1 LHLIVKFIMIEK
13 LIELLSDIHVW
24 QFWVSW
30 SLVLAWLIG
39 MLYYLIVFM
48 RIGRR
53 KPPVPYNPVVP
64 VSVVICARN
73 EADNLK
79 TRLGYVLDQDY
90 PDFEVVVVN
99 DQSTDDSELILDEY
113 KQKYPNLYVTEIEHN
128 SQFRQGKKLALTI
141 GIKAAKN
148 EWLLLTDADC
158 IPASKNWIRMMSQ
171 HFTEGN
177 DFVLG
182 YGGYE
187 ERPGFLNK
195 LIRYDAGFIAL
206 QYFTFAEAG
215 MPYMGVGR
223 NLAYRKSLFVKSK
236 GFMSHSRLMS
246 GDDDLFVNE
255 NAQKRRVA
263 VSYNPESFT
272 TCESKETFHQWN
284 TQKQRHFSAS
294 ERYKGSHKFMLA
306 MEPMAR
312 SYFYLAAV
320 ALSFFGP
327 LYLLT
332 GTLFLLRY
340 MVFMYTIC
348 KTANKFKINGVKA
361 LALLFDIILPYINLA
376 QMILGNI
383 RKERLKWK

>member
-1 LHLIVKFIMIEK
+1 
-13 LIELLSDIHVW
+13 
-24 QFWVSW
+24 
-30 SLVLAWLIG
+30 
-39 MLYYLIVFM
+39 
-48 RIGRR
+48 
-53 KPPVPYNPVVP
+53 
-64 VSVVICARN
+64 
-73 EADNLK
+73 
-79 TRLGYVLDQDY
+79 
-90 PDFEVVVVN
+90 
-99 DQSTDDSELILDEY
+99 
-113 KQKYPNLYVTEIEHN
+113 
-128 SQFRQGKKLALTI
+128 
-141 GIKAAKN
+141 
-148 EWLLLTDADC
+148 
-158 IPASKNWIRMMSQ
+158 
-171 HFTEGN
+171 
-177 DFVLG
+177 
-182 YGGYE
+182 
-187 ERPGFLNK
+187 
-195 LIRYDAGFIAL
+195 
-206 QYFTFAEAG
+206 
-215 MPYMGVGR
+215 
-223 NLAYRKSLFVKSK
+223 
-236 GFMSHSRLMS
+236 MSHSRLMS
-246 GDDDLFVNE
+246 GDDVLFVNV

>member
-1 LHLIVKFIMIEK
+1 MIDN
-13 LIELLSDIHVW
+13 LIELLSDIHCW
-24 QFWVSW
+24 QFWVGW

-39 MLYYLIVFM
+39 LLYYLIVFV

-53 KPPVPYNPVVP
+53 RKPVPYNPVVP
-64 VSVVICARN
+64 VSVVICAKN

-79 TRLGYVLDQDY
+79 ARLGYVLDQDY

-99 DQSTDDSELILDEY
+99 DQSTDDTELILDEY
-113 KQKYPNLYVTEIEHN
+113 KQKYPNLYVTEISHN
-128 SQFRQGKKLALTI
+128 PQFRQGKKLALTI
-141 GIKAAKN
+141 GIKAAKH

-158 IPASKNWIRMMSQ
+158 IPVSKNWIRTMSQ

-187 ERPGFLNK
+187 ERSGLLNK

-255 NAQKRRVA
+255 NAKKRRVA
-263 VSYNPESFT
+263 VSYHPESFT

-294 ERYKGSHKFMLA
+294 ERYKGSHKFLLA
-306 MEPMAR
+306 LEPMAR
-312 SYFYLAAV
+312 SLFYLGAV
-320 ALSFFGP
+320 ALSFFEP

-332 GTLFLLRY
+332 GTLFLTRY
-340 MVFMYTIC
+340 LVFMYTIC
-348 KTANKFKINGVKA
+348 KTANKFNIKGVKA

-376 QMILGNI
+376 QMILGNL

>member
-1 LHLIVKFIMIEK
+1 MIEK
-13 LIELLSDIHVW
+13 LIEVLTDIHSW
-24 QFWVSW
+24 QFWLVCT
-30 SLVLAWLIG
+30 LVLAWLIE
-39 MLYYLIVFM
+39 MLYYLIVYV

-53 KPPVPYNPVVP
+53 KKPVPYNPVVP
-64 VSVVICARN
+64 VSVVICAKN
-73 EADNLK
+73 EAENLK
-79 TRLGYVLDQDY
+79 TRLVSILDQDY

-99 DQSTDDSELILDEY
+99 DQSTDDTEMILDEY
-113 KQKYPNLYVTEIEHN
+113 KQKYSNLYVTEISHN
-128 SQFRQGKKLALTI
+128 TQFRQGKKLALTI

-158 IPASKNWIRMMSQ
+158 VPASKNWIRTMSQ
-171 HFTEGN
+171 HFTDGN

-187 ERPGFLNK
+187 ERPGLLNK

-236 GFMSHSRLMS
+236 GFVSHSRLMS

-263 VSYNPESFT
+263 VSYNPDSFT
-272 TCESKETFHQWN
+272 SCESKETFHQWN

-294 ERYKGSHKFMLA
+294 ERYKGSHKVMLA
-306 MEPMAR
+306 LEPMSR

-320 ALSFFGP
+320 ALSFFEP
-327 LYLLT
+327 LYLVT
-332 GTLFLLRY
+332 GTLFLTRY
-340 MVFMYTIC
+340 FVFLYTIC
-348 KTANKFKINGVKA
+348 QTSNKFKIKGVKG
-361 LALLFDIILPYINLA
+361 LALIFDIILPYINLV
-376 QMILGNI
+376 QMILGNL

>member
-1 LHLIVKFIMIEK
+1 
-13 LIELLSDIHVW
+13 
-24 QFWVSW
+24 
-30 SLVLAWLIG
+30 
-39 MLYYLIVFM
+39 MLYYLIVFV
-48 RIGRR
+48 RVGRR
-53 KPPVPYNPVVP
+53 KKQVPYNPVVP
-64 VSVVICARN
+64 VSVVICAKN
-73 EADNLK
+73 EADNLRN
-79 TRLGYVLDQDY
+79 RLVYVLEQDY

-99 DQSTDDSELILDEY
+99 DQSTDDTEMILDEY
-113 KQKYPNLYVTEIEHN
+113 KQKYPNLYVTEISHN
-128 SQFRQGKKLALTI
+128 AQFRQGKKLALTI

-158 IPASKNWIRMMSQ
+158 IPASKNWIRTMSQ
-171 HFTEGN
+171 YFTEGN

-223 NLAYRKSLFVKSK
+223 NLAYRKSLFIKSK
-236 GFMSHSRLMS
+236 GFVSHSRLMS

-255 NAQKRRVA
+255 NARKRRVA
-263 VSYNPESFT
+263 VSYNPDSFT
-272 TCESKETFHQWN
+272 MCESKETFHQWN

-294 ERYKGSHKFMLA
+294 ERYKGSHKFLLA

-320 ALSFFGP
+320 ALSFFEP
-327 LYLLT
+327 LYIVT
-332 GTLFLLRY
+332 GALFLTRY
-340 MVFMYTIC
+340 LVFLYTIS
-348 KTANKFKINGVKA
+348 KAANRFKIKGVKA
-361 LALLFDIILPYINLA
+361 LALLFDIILPYINLV

>member
-1 LHLIVKFIMIEK
+1 MIEN
-13 LIELLSDIHVW
+13 LIDLLSDIHCW
-24 QFWVSW
+24 QFWLVW
-30 SLVLAWLIG
+30 SLALAWLIE
-39 MLYYLIVFM
+39 MLYYLIVFI
-48 RIGRR
+48 RVGRR
-53 KPPVPYNPVVP
+53 KKQVPYNPVVP
-64 VSVVICARN
+64 VSVVICAKN
-73 EADNLK
+73 EAENLR
-79 TRLGYVLDQDY
+79 TRLVHVLEQDY

-99 DQSTDDSELILDEY
+99 DQSTDDTEMILDEY
-113 KQKYPNLYVTEIEHN
+113 KQKYPNLYVTEISHN
-128 SQFRQGKKLALTI
+128 TQFRQGKKLALTI
-141 GIKAAKN
+141 GIKAAKH

-158 IPASKNWIRMMSQ
+158 MPVSKNWIRTMSQ
-171 HFTEGN
+171 HFTDGN

-206 QYFTFAEAG
+206 QYYTFAEAG

-236 GFMSHSRLMS
+236 GFVSHSRLMS

-263 VSYNPESFT
+263 VSYHPESFT
-272 TCESKETFHQWN
+272 MCESKETFHQWN

-294 ERYKGSHKFMLA
+294 ERYKGSHKVLLA
-306 MEPMAR
+306 LEPMAR

-320 ALSFFGP
+320 ALSFFEP
-327 LYLLT
+327 LYIVT
-332 GTLFLLRY
+332 GTLFLTRY
-340 MVFMYTIC
+340 LVFIYTIS
-348 KTANKFKINGVKA
+348 KAANRFKIKGVKA
-361 LALLFDIILPYINLA
+361 LALLFDIILPYINLV